1 VRKLKLLF
9 IENDS
14 ALRGLLGGML
24 AEAKGIELLAT
35 FARAE
40 EVFGHGGIR
49 TADAALIDFALDRDG
64 LNGVEVGVALRSL
77 NEHIGIVV
85 YSQYSV
91 KPLVNRVPQNMQA
104 GWSFIEKN
112 SDMAIDDY
120 VKVLSETAAGK
131 GNWQAVISESTD
143 VRATGVSLLLA
154 LTARQRTIMDLAALG
169 RSASEIAVDLGIT
182 YAYVRKEL
190 SRAYSV
196 LLPNASSAVDL
207 KTSAVLKYLEITRAN
222 DHSR

>member
-1 VRKLKLLF
+1 MRKLKLLF

-14 ALRGLLGGML
+14 ALRRLLGGML
-24 AEAKGIELLAT
+24 AEANGVELLAS

-40 EVFGHGGIR
+40 EVFGHSVVR

-77 NEHIGIVV
+77 NEHIGIVI

-91 KPLVNRVPQNMQA
+91 KPLVNRVPQSMQS

-112 SDMAIDDY
+112 SDMAAEDY
-120 VKVLSETAAGK
+120 IKVLSETAAGK
-131 GNWQAVISESTD
+131 GNWQTVVSKTEDLRSTGIS
-143 VRATGVSLLLA
+143 VLLA
-154 LTARQRTIMDLAALG
+154 LTSRQRTIMDLAAQG
-169 RSASEIAVDLGIT
+169 RSASEIALDLDIS

-196 LLPNASSAVDL
+196 LLPTASSAVDL
-207 KTSAVLKYLEITRAN
+207 KTSAVLKYLEITRA
-222 DHSR
+222 HEH